1 MRRVADLQGGWH
13 EPSLILLTPYL
24 VTAWPVMRLALET
37 AIVSIRARP
46 HLSGGATFALTL
58 VGVAFGLPMG
68 YITAPTSAVVETLNW
83 AVPIGFGCYIGSR
96 RREVAQIERAMVR
109 TFLQAAALLGA
120 YAIFQFMRPPIWD
133 LEWMRNVEAA
143 SFGQAREFEVRAFS
157 TLHSPGVLGY
167 FIVVP
172 LVLWI
177 ANPRWQTVAAAAL
190 AGVALA
196 LSQVRAAWLALAVA
210 SVLAVAVLPLRARLR
225 LAGVVLIGM
234 LGAAPFVLPI
244 EISDTTWKRMLTI
257 ANLGDDESALS
268 RFEGHALLI
277 DFLNQHP
284 FGIGIGM
291 VDRQVEQLIGS
302 RDSIIVSTI
311 VQFGILGALAYAV
324 GLCALLVRLW
334 GYYRHAR
341 SSDTLGLSCA
351 GLGFLSVVFFGTV
364 TAGPP
369 GVLLWAIA
377 GLATAARAQAPAR
390 PWPARLAPMP
400 AVPAYSAGA
409 MLGRADLR
417 REGTWGSV

>member
-1 MRRVADLQGGWH
+1 MFAVT
-13 EPSLILLTPYL
+13 LL
-24 VTAWPVMRLALET
+24 
-37 AIVSIRARP
+37 
-46 HLSGGATFALTL
+46 
-58 VGVAFGLPMG
+58 GVAFGLPMG
-68 YITAPTSAVVETLNW
+68 YIAAPTSAVVETLNW
-83 AVPIGFGCYIGSR
+83 AVPIGFGCYLGSR
-96 RREVAQIERAMVR
+96 RGEVAQIERAMVR
-109 TFLQAAALLGA
+109 TFLQAGALMGA

-133 LEWMRNVEAA
+133 LEWMRNVEAT

-172 LVLWI
+172 LVLWV
-177 ANPRWQTVAAAAL
+177 ANPRWPMVATAAL

-225 LAGVVLIGM
+225 LAGVVLVGM
-234 LGAAPFVLPI
+234 MGAAPFVLPI
-244 EISDTTWKRMLTI
+244 EISDATLNRMLTI

-268 RFEGHALLI
+268 RFEGHALLL

-311 VQFGILGALAYAV
+311 VQFGILGALAYAA

-341 SSDTLGLSCA
+341 SSDALGLSCA
-351 GLGFLSVVFFGTV
+351 GLGLLSVVFFGTV

-369 GVLLWAIA
+369 GVLLWAIG
-377 GLATAARAQAPAR
+377 GLATAARAQRWRVRGRRVWR
-390 PWPARLAPMP
+390 PYRRRRIRPGAC
-400 AVPAYSAGA
+400 SAGPTWG
-409 MLGRADLR
+409 GRARGGTSELR
-417 REGTWGSV
+417 SAGGGASVEAALVRRLRLERTGGPATARRDAP